1 MIKVASTTQKLW
13 TCSATF
19 FRIDRKHNLFIHTHT
34 LMLLV
39 SNWYGISSLTRI
51 WKLTASPHH
60 TRVLQYPHQ
69 IQLSSIKALSL
80 SLLLDHAWLV
90 EKSWEVHNMLNN
102 WKANNVSSTNHITSC
117 FNRTSHSAMTRQ
129 GKYALDS
136 LITSLLSCM
145 YKDS

>member
-1 MIKVASTTQKLW
+1 
-13 TCSATF
+13 
-19 FRIDRKHNLFIHTHT
+19 
-34 LMLLV
+34 
-39 SNWYGISSLTRI
+39 
-51 WKLTASPHH
+51 
-60 TRVLQYPHQ
+60 
-69 IQLSSIKALSL
+69 
-80 SLLLDHAWLV
+80 V

-136 LITSLLSCM
+136 LVTSLLSCM